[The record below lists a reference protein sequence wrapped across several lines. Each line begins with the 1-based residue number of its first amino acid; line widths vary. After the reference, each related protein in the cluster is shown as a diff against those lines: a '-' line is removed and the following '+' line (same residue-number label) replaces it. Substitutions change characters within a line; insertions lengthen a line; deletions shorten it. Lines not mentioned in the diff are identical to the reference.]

1 MPAANTTDR
10 TAAAERIAEI
20 ASPTPRPARGVAF
33 SGAQRM
39 RHGRTG
45 VLLNCRAF
53 DERGDSGPRRA

>member
-10 TAAAERIAEI
+10 TAAADRIAEI

-39 RHGRTG
+39 RHGRMG
-45 VLLNCRAF
+45 VLRNCRAF
-53 DERGDSGPRRA
+53 DEQDDCGPLRG